1 MIILVQIVLI
11 SEELFHFFRHI
22 VVRCGLSFAILELT
36 LWYGEAEAFAVT
48 GKKIAERRYE

>member
-11 SEELFHFFRHI
+11 NEELFHFFRHI

-36 LWYGEAEAFAVT
+36 LWYGEAEAFTVT
-48 GKKIAERRYE
+48 GKKIAERRNE